1 MIDTSVKLILVE
13 GIPGSGKTTAARFI
27 QQRLNEQG
35 IQTALFLEGD
45 LDHPADYE
53 STACLGADAYQALR
67 RDFPQSAD
75 LLEAW
80 VSTDRE
86 DYFFPYRKMET
97 QLGASPAGVLA
108 PQLLDR
114 LRQAEVYEQPP
125 AVFERVINRR
135 WQTFA
140 QQASQQE
147 TVYIFECCFLQN
159 PLTMLLGRCDLPA
172 SHAAEFVIT
181 LGSAVEKLNPRLVY
195 LRPSSTIETLHWVAG
210 ERPPEWLDFVIW
222 YHTQQGYGR
231 AHGLQGFDG
240 LVSFYEMR
248 QAVELDLLPRLPF
261 STFKIEG
268 AGLQETRRQ
277 LEQYLF

>member
-1 MIDTSVKLILVE
+1 MDAKVKLILVE

-53 STACLGADAYQALR
+53 STACLGAEEYRALR
-67 RDFPQSAD
+67 RDFPQSMD
-75 LLEAW
+75 VLDAW
-80 VSTDRE
+80 ERPDGE

-97 QLGASPAGVLA
+97 HLGASPTGGLDAR
-108 PQLLDR
+108 LLDR

-135 WQTFA
+135 WQTLA
-140 QQASQQE
+140 RQASQQE

-159 PLTMLLGRCDLPA
+159 PLTMLLGRCGLPA
-172 SHAAEFVIT
+172 SHAADFVLT

-195 LRPSSTIETLHWVAG
+195 LHPSSTSETLRRVAG

-261 STFKIEG
+261 STLKIEG
-268 AGLQETRRQ
+268 AGLQETRRL
-277 LEQYLF
+277 LEQYFF